1 MKKMIW
7 ILIILLVPIL
17 YVATAFVPSF
27 LAERGYLR
35 DELGN
40 FTVVGHRGGASLGPE
55 NTLTCIERGIEAGAE
70 MIEIDIHLTKDGQ
83 LIVCHDQ
90 TVDRTTDGRGRI
102 RDLTLAEIKRL
113 HVVYQGKTTDE
124 TLPTLDEVLDL
135 IDGRCDLLIEIKRT
149 GDIYQGIE
157 QKMLETVR
165 AHNAKSW
172 VVVQSFNDSV
182 LENTH
187 RLDPSVRLEKLIV
200 LKFPGLPFIFDT
212 SFSRFSYEKYSYIES
227 FNFFYGAVNR
237 SLINDIHAHKREVKL
252 WTLEERSK
260 APHWPIDGIITNRP
274 DDWQPE

>member
-35 DELGN
+35 EELRD

-90 TVDRTTDGRGRI
+90 TVDRTTDGHGRI

-135 IDGRCDLLIEIKRT
+135 VDGRCDLLIEIKRT
-149 GDIYQGIE
+149 GNIYQGIE

-200 LKFPGLPFIFDT
+200 MKFPGLPFIFDT
-212 SFSRFSYEKYSYIES
+212 SFSRFSFEKYSYIES

-237 SLINDIHAHKREVKL
+237 SLIDDIHAHKREVKL